1 METFGH
7 RVTFGQETIGEHVR
21 NPPYGSSAQV
31 WETLWALSYQ
41 LLASGFTPTGVGNTN
56 LALDKRLHQEMSGH
70 PTDLIFS
77 SCL

>member
-31 WETLWALSYQ
+31 WETLHG
-41 LLASGFTPTGVGNTN
+41 LLVMFHPRRITPMCVVNTN